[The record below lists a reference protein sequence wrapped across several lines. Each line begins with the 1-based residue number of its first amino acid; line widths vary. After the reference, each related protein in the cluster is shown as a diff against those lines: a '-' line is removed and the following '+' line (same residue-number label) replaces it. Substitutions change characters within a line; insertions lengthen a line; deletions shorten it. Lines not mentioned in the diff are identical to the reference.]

1 MFDSQR
7 VNHSILGSFFNVMD
21 GFAPRD
27 WDGSIERGRER
38 ERERKGGK
46 EVAHVVFV
54 VHHRFELEYV

>member
-1 MFDSQR
+1 MSIAMFDSQR

-38 ERERKGGK
+38 EREREKGGK
-46 EVAHVVFV
+46 K
-54 VHHRFELEYV
+54 